1 MQAASGKS
9 SEHFIK
15 EKLRHKIVA
24 AFFVVVVVAA
34 ALFVAVVGRAKV
46 ASALQQNSLFC

>member
-24 AFFVVVVVAA
+24 VVVVVAA

>member
-15 EKLRHKIVA
+15 EKLQHKIVA
-24 AFFVVVVVAA
+24 VVVVVAA

>member
-15 EKLRHKIVA
+15 EKLRHKIV
-24 AFFVVVVVAA
+24 VVAVKVVAA
-34 ALFVAVVGRAKV
+34 AFVIAVVGQAKV